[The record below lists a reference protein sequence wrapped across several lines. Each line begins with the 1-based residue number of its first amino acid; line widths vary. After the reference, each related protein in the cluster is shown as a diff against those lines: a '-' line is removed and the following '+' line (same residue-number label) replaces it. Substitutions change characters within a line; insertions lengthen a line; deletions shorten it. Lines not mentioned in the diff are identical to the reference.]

1 MRKIL
6 VIVALI
12 VGVLSI
18 LATGKAVHA
27 SGSSSGSSNSS
38 NSNSGS
44 GSGSKNSASTPGG
57 IQSGIDAA
65 RDAHGGSGDLV
76 GFFKKIVNTFLFLI
90 GAISVVMIIYAGF
103 QYVNSGG
110 DSGKVSAAKNT
121 ILYAVIGI
129 VVATLAYAIVNFV
142 VNNIK

>member
-18 LATGKAVHA
+18 SATGNLVYA
-27 SGSSSGSSNSS
+27 SSS
-38 NSNSGS
+38 
-44 GSGSKNSASTPGG
+44 ASIPGG
-57 IQSGIDAA
+57 IHSGIKEAEK
-65 RDAHGGSGDLV
+65 AHGGSGDLM

-90 GAISVVMIIYAGF
+90 GAIAVAMIVYAGF

-142 VNNIK
+142 VSNIK

>member
-18 LATGKAVHA
+18 SATSKAVYA
-27 SGSSSGSSNSS
+27 SGS
-38 NSNSGS
+38 SGS
-44 GSGSKNSASTPGG
+44 GSGSKNSASIPGG
-57 IQSGIDAA
+57 IQSGINAA
-65 RDAHGGSGDLV
+65 EKAHGGSGDLM

-90 GAISVVMIIYAGF
+90 GAIAVAMIVYAGF

-142 VNNIK
+142 VSNIK

>member
-18 LATGKAVHA
+18 SATSKAVHA
-27 SGSSSGSSNSS
+27 SGS
-38 NSNSGS
+38 S
-44 GSGSKNSASTPGG
+44 GSGSKNSASIPGG
-57 IQSGIDAA
+57 IQSGIKEAGK
-65 RDAHGGSGDLV
+65 AHGGSDDLM

-90 GAISVVMIIYAGF
+90 GAIAVAMIVYAGF

-142 VNNIK
+142 VSNIK

>member
-12 VGVLSI
+12 IGVLSI
-18 LATGKAVHA
+18 SATSKAVHA
-27 SGSSSGSSNSS
+27 SGSSSGSS

-44 GSGSKNSASTPGG
+44 GSGSKNSASIPGG

-65 RDAHGGSGDLV
+65 GNAHGGSDDLM

-90 GAISVVMIIYAGF
+90 GAIAVAMIVYAGF